1 MLLRSRTTPPTTL
14 ANNNNGGHRLQPL
27 PLTTTEDISPRALC
41 CPPAQPRSPYWTR
54 QSLLGPARPTR
65 PSPSTSQRHL
75 PPPPRLARCPLPPC
89 RGLSGTL
96 PCLLPLRHGRP
107 PALPRRL
114 RRRGLGAPPVT
125 RAAAPQRP
133 GIPPHF
139 FFYTALLRPAAP
151 GSIRTTNAWLPSW
164 APTTLGPH
172 AHGTRPCGPGR
183 GHSFQTRVTS
193 PWSRYALRTAP
204 TRTLPS
210 GLPLTTWSRPHGP
223 SRPTRVPAL
232 SRTLTVTSPRPGS
245 APRHLPDSDAPDLR
259 GSP

>member
-1 MLLRSRTTPPTTL
+1 MKSLHSLHGVLEVCTGLPPDDAPSQPHDTP
-14 ANNNNGGHRLQPL
+14 LQPL

-75 PPPPRLARCPLPPC
+75 PPPPRLAHYPLPPC

-151 GSIRTTNAWLPSW
+151 GSIRTINAWLPSW
-164 APTTLGPH
+164 ARPHSGPH
-172 AHGTRPCGPGR
+172 AHGSGPAGR
-183 GHSFQTRVTS
+183 AAVT
-193 PWSRYALRTAP
+193 PFKP
-204 TRTLPS
+204 
-210 GLPLTTWSRPHGP
+210 GSRPHGHATP
-223 SRPTRVPAL
+223 RAR
-232 SRTLTVTSPRPGS
+232 PRPGRS
-245 APRHLPDSDAPDLR
+245 QAASL
-259 GSP
+259 